1 MQWQRGYTRFNN
13 FGCCCCCCCCYFNDN
28 IFSFTFISVKY
39 RPSWTSASVR
49 SRSRTAYTQ
58 TQQLELEKEFLY
70 SRYLTRTRRLELA
83 KSLGLSEK
91 HLKIWFQNRRMKLKK
106 SEMNFCNSKAN
117 TSEIRKMYDDDRV
130 TAQAD
135 PGNELCMY

>member
-1 MQWQRGYTRFNN
+1 MYIQLMYVNSFSVVYT
-13 FGCCCCCCCCYFNDN
+13 
-28 IFSFTFISVKY
+28 ISHNQFLIHLDCQTPSTSKSKY